1 MKGLLLL
8 IFTVLLC
15 QCLSAQNPTLTA
27 VYDPELKEIK
37 LRWQHTDMQV
47 SSYTIQRSSDNSVFT
62 DIFTKNT
69 KGLTEGELLKFH
81 DRSFSSEKNYYR
93 LKIFRGSKL
102 YEATIPVM
110 IITSNTESG
119 WIIYP
124 VPVGSVINLQ
134 YTGSD
139 EIRDVLTVT
148 IQSLTSGTV
157 FTRLRLATTQ
167 RTVQI
172 PVDHIGKGIYDIRI
186 YKNDRPVWN
195 QRFVK

>member
-1 MKGLLLL
+1 MKGLLIF
-8 IFTVLLC
+8 IFTLLLC
-15 QCLSAQNPTLTA
+15 KFLSAQNPTLTA
-27 VYDPELKEIK
+27 VYDPELKEVK
-37 LRWQHTDMQV
+37 LRWQHTDPQV
-47 SSYTIQRSSDNSVFT
+47 SSYTVQRSSDNSFFT
-62 DIFTKNT
+62 DIFTKNS

-81 DRSFSSEKNYYR
+81 DKGFSPEKNYYR
-93 LKIFRGSKL
+93 LKIFRGSKF

-148 IQSLTSGTV
+148 IQSVISGTV

-167 RTVQI
+167 RNVQI